1 MSGGGDFNTERFEMS
16 TIRGARKIQVILT
29 PINRVMTYVSGFFF
43 MIMMLI
49 TVYEVIVRYAFN
61 APTVWTLEVS
71 QYLMVIAIFFG
82 VAYTLEA
89 DSHIKVDLLVTR
101 LSPQRQ
107 RILGIIASILGII
120 FCAILLWKTAQLA
133 GLAYQMHWISVT
145 VLKVYLFPIYLVM
158 PIGSFFLLLQYI
170 VKLLMF
176 INRQ

>member
-1 MSGGGDFNTERFEMS
+1 MSGGGDFNTEQFEMS

-29 PINRVMTYVSGFFF
+29 PINRVMTYASGFFF
-43 MIMMLI
+43 MLMMLI
-49 TVYEVIVRYAFN
+49 TVFEVIVRYAFN

-89 DSHIKVDLLVTR
+89 DAHIKVDLLVTR
-101 LSPQRQ
+101 LSPQKQ
-107 RILGIIASILGII
+107 RTLGIITSILGII
-120 FCAILLWKTAQLA
+120 FCAILVWKTAQLA

-145 VLKVYLFPIYLVM
+145 VLKVYLFPIYLIM

-170 VKLLMF
+170 VKFLMF
-176 INRQ
+176 INR